1 MGTEGEY
8 FRAKTH
14 ITILKTVKINHI
26 YVCASIINKIGSYE
40 QTAQITP
47 LPPLIPKNLIITV
60 SPHLMHCEL
69 FGLGQIE
76 FGSLYSNNGQPISV
90 LVNVMYWFDSFEFGV
105 NNF

>member
-47 LPPLIPKNLIITV
+47 LPPLIPKKSHNYSITT
-60 SPHLMHCEL
+60 
-69 FGLGQIE
+69 
-76 FGSLYSNNGQPISV
+76 
-90 LVNVMYWFDSFEFGV
+90 FDALRAFWIGPNRIWV
-105 NNF
+105 TLL